1 MAVDNGLVVGNAQY
15 TPPNSTT
22 LTRAFAWTATGGM
35 VALGT
40 LGGEQSIVYAVSNG
54 QAVGWANTADG
65 RQHAFK
71 WTAAGGMVDLGTFCF
86 QHRHAEQWNREEA
99 DSSQNRY
106 RAGFCDRHHHV
117 LIEFETR
124 PVLQLLDQLQA
135 GESRNQ
141 ERNIQSLRRHQQPT
155 YGRVARGGYA
165 IERNRSLPRGLF
177 SLPATSIG

>member
-117 LIEFETR
+117 LIEFETAQSCSYSISFK
-124 PVLQLLDQLQA
+124 PGKAGTKNETFKVFDAINSPHTVGLQ
-135 GESRNQ
+135 GVGTR
-141 ERNIQSLRRHQQPT
+141 
-155 YGRVARGGYA
+155 
-165 IERNRSLPRGLF
+165 
-177 SLPATSIG
+177 